1 MTASR
6 NTSSNKT
13 GFADALVAWY
23 RAGHRDLPWRNT
35 TDPYR
40 IWLSEIMLQ
49 QTQVATVIPYYE
61 KFLAL
66 FPTVGDLAA
75 ASPEKVLKAWEGLG
89 YYARGRNLHKAARL
103 MVERHG
109 GEFPSTLEEAEAL
122 PGIGRSTAGA
132 ILTFARGQRHPL
144 LDGNVK
150 RVLSRLYDVGRD
162 PAQAAVQKELWE
174 HSRDLLDQADDPYA
188 FNQAIMELGATLCTP
203 KQPQCLLCPVRA
215 FCEAA
220 AAGTQHERP
229 VRGAKKVSPHY
240 DIGAA
245 VIWHEGRIL
254 IQQRPSEGLLGGLWE
269 FPGGKQEPGETL
281 VETVRREITEE
292 LAIEIEVGEKLVAVR
307 HAYTH
312 FRITLH
318 AFDCRYVSGE
328 PVLNSADDWRWVAPE
343 DLTDFAFPRANN
355 RVIEEIHARIED
367 GRIVRV

>member
-1 MTASR
+1 M
-6 NTSSNKT
+6 
-13 GFADALVAWY
+13 
-23 RAGHRDLPWRNT
+23 
-35 TDPYR
+35 
-40 IWLSEIMLQ
+40 
-49 QTQVATVIPYYE
+49 
-61 KFLAL
+61 
-66 FPTVGDLAA
+66 
-75 ASPEKVLKAWEGLG
+75 
-89 YYARGRNLHKAARL
+89 
-103 MVERHG
+103 
-109 GEFPSTLEEAEAL
+109 
-122 PGIGRSTAGA
+122 
-132 ILTFARGQRHPL
+132 
-144 LDGNVK
+144 
-150 RVLSRLYDVGRD
+150 
-162 PAQAAVQKELWE
+162 QKELWE